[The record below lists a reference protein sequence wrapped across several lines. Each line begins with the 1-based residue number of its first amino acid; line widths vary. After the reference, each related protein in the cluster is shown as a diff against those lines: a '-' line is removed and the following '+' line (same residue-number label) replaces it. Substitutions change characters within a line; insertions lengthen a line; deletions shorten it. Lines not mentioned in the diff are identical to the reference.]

1 MRIAIYSANIG
12 NYRNELDKFK
22 IDDIYHLPK
31 NIPVDYYLFT
41 DNKNIKS
48 NIWNIINIEP
58 DEELEEHMDKNRNTC
73 KKLKFI
79 IPEII
84 RKYEYILWIDTKSI
98 KNMHIYIKE
107 LLQQY
112 NLNNLL
118 EIDKNSIFTM
128 KHPTRSHPKD
138 ELLIT
143 TRANNKGVSLENT
156 THSQAYN
163 DIIKNI
169 KFKTPLPDS
178 TFLFYRNNKDN
189 ISILNNIYDLLIKYK
204 LRRDQNV
211 FQYSFYEKNAED
223 KIKLIHAHKR
233 YL

>member
-22 IDDIYHLPK
+22 IDDIYHLPN

-84 RKYEYILWIDTKSI
+84 RKYEYILWIDTKSF
-98 KNMHIYIKE
+98 KNIHIYIKE

-118 EIDKNSIFTM
+118 EIDENSIFTM
-128 KHPTRSHPKD
+128 KHPIRSHPKD

-143 TRANNKGVSLENT
+143 TKANKKGVSLENT

-211 FQYSFYEKNAED
+211 FQYSFYEKNVED
-223 KIKLIHAHKR
+223 KIKIIHAHKR